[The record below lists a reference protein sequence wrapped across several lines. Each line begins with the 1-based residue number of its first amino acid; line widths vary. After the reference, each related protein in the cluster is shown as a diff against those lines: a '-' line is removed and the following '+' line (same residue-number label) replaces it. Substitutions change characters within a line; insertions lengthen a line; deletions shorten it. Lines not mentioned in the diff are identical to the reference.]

1 MHIFENLNRENRM
14 CQTVRENSNLDIINP
29 QLNSLTKR
37 LQTTNSVQSLGR
49 GLTVE
54 SEIANK
60 ETHTKSPES
69 SIQTQKVSQIKTETI
84 EQVIPQ
90 IQVDSIQLIKDN
102 LKG

>member
-14 CQTVRENSNLDIINP
+14 CQTVRESNK
-29 QLNSLTKR
+29 KR